1 MNLGAKCLVSTSG
14 YSFPDWV
21 GPFYPPDT
29 RRQEMFAQYV
39 RQFRTVELNYTFYRM
54 PAAKTLERGKG
65 RVRLALRAGS
75 GILKVEADRRAVARD
90 LHRRGGCGD
99 PPRRDT
105 AAREDPREKW
115 PC

>member
-1 MNLGAKCLVSTSG
+1 MDPASIFRIGTSG

-21 GPFYPPDT
+21 GPFYPPGT

-39 RQFRTVELNYTFYRM
+39 RQFHTVELNYTFYRM

-65 RVRLALRAGS
+65 RVRLALGAGS
-75 GILKVEADRRAVARD
+75 GILGVEADRRAVACD
-90 LHRRGGCGD
+90 LLVAGA
-99 PPRRDT
+99 